1 MEDFIKHEIRQVP
14 RTELKRQKNY
24 MELLPL
30 PREDDYQRLKEII
43 KREGLSP
50 GHPILVNEDEVVLDG
65 YTRLQIAEELGL
77 EWVYVQTLEFEDHFA
92 EKLFIISSNLNR
104 RHLDTTQK
112 VAAALTFKEIYTE
125 RARARQKRAGETNK
139 SNLKQFVND
148 KDTKEDSHGHRLAVN
163 SQQAGKEAGRAM
175 EALARDFGVGTQA
188 LYRGQKIEQV
198 AQTDPEIAESWEKA
212 KQGEGSVNSVY
223 QQVKEK
229 EKEQETQT
237 GEVKKRPK
245 VVYAKIKSRKEELAY
260 FHQKMKEEEEALN
273 VPREELVETFR
284 KVAIARNM
292 PMDAVEALMESDPD
306 FLEVWKHLRLDLVTP
321 TICWCVVYWKIHVW
335 LRARQGLEPDR
346 EFGRMI
352 YQEMKKSACIFM
364 MQYAL
369 KLLKY
374 SGWPDTAV
382 SLMSGV
388 DRKLFPLMRAY
399 EDRLDLLVDK
409 IRLRPSCPPLFL
421 EKARKLR
428 EKGKEDEARS
438 VVTLGVITHLRNKWE
453 KEDELERQRFGGPS
467 NCLMK
472 T

>member
-1 MEDFIKHEIRQVP
+1 VTANDP
-14 RTELKRQKNY
+14 RISHFT
-24 MELLPL
+24 
-30 PREDDYQRLKEII
+30 
-43 KREGLSP
+43 LSKAKK
-50 GHPILVNEDEVVLDG
+50 IVV
-65 YTRLQIAEELGL
+65 T
-77 EWVYVQTLEFEDHFA
+77 
-92 EKLFIISSNLNR
+92 
-104 RHLDTTQK
+104 
-112 VAAALTFKEIYTE
+112 
-125 RARARQKRAGETNK
+125 
-139 SNLKQFVND
+139 
-148 KDTKEDSHGHRLAVN
+148 
-163 SQQAGKEAGRAM
+163 
-175 EALARDFGVGTQA
+175 
-188 LYRGQKIEQV
+188 
-198 AQTDPEIAESWEKA
+198 AQTDPEIKESWEKA
-212 KQGEGSVNSVY
+212 KKGQGSINSVY

-229 EKEQETQT
+229 ESQN
-237 GEVKKRPK
+237 GDCEVKKRPK

-260 FHQKMKEEEEALN
+260 YHKKMQEEEEALN
-273 VPREELVETFR
+273 VPREELVDTFR

-292 PMDAVEALMESDPD
+292 PMDAVEALMESDWQI
-306 FLEVWKHLRLDLVTP
+306 LEVWKHLRLGLVTP

-335 LRARQGLEPDR
+335 LRARQGMEPDR

-352 YQEMKKSACIFM
+352 HQEMKKSACIYM
-364 MQYAL
+364 MQFAL

-374 SGWPDTAV
+374 SGWPDKAC
-382 SLMSGV
+382 SLLSGV

-438 VVTLGVITHLRNKWE
+438 VRTLGVITYLRNKWE